1 MVQFS
6 VTFTPKVD
14 TEWFALSMS
23 SLVKDPHISWRSLG
37 PGVVMVTYSGM
48 PEELNENSLKAIWG
62 DKSGYMSAGQRG
74 KAMQQGIAYDS
85 NKYSVKLL
93 ENSVFN
99 LPSYNHS
106 LTNAVSIVKNSPRRV
121 VTVAPED
128 SMLSMVR
135 NYFQHESQYKEY
147 VPPASL
153 YTQID
158 HSPTEQGLYQCS
170 ILVRLCLILTKSQ

>member
-14 TEWFALSMS
+14 TEWFAMSMS

-48 PEELNENSLKAIWG
+48 PEELKKTSLEAIWG
-62 DKSGYMSAGQRG
+62 DKSGYISAGQRG

-121 VTVAPED
+121 VSVAPED
-128 SMLSMVR
+128 SMLNMIR
-135 NYFQHESQYKEY
+135 NYFKHDSQYEEY

-153 YTQID
+153 T
-158 HSPTEQGLYQCS
+158 PKS
-170 ILVRLCLILTKSQ
+170 ITVPQN